1 MLTSRLVFFTFHRTI
16 LSIPAAD
23 HKFFESACFSPN
35 LMTKVWSQEVIS
47 KIKNLNL
54 KVKIYVFIEILTSA
68 EALVEWPTITYA
80 SHDHRTIRGLQ

>member
-1 MLTSRLVFFTFHRTI
+1 MLTSRLVFFTFQRTI

-23 HKFFESACFSPN
+23 RKFFESAGFSPN
-35 LMTKVWSQEVIS
+35 FMTKVWSQEVIS

-68 EALVEWPTITYA
+68 EALQVYTFLFLVFRSLPM
-80 SHDHRTIRGLQ
+80 HN

>member
-1 MLTSRLVFFTFHRTI
+1 MLTSRLVFFTFQRTI

-23 HKFFESACFSPN
+23 RKFFESAGFSPN
-35 LMTKVWSQEVIS
+35 FMTKVWSQEVIS

-68 EALVEWPTITYA
+68 EALNATNIK
-80 SHDHRTIRGLQ
+80 SK